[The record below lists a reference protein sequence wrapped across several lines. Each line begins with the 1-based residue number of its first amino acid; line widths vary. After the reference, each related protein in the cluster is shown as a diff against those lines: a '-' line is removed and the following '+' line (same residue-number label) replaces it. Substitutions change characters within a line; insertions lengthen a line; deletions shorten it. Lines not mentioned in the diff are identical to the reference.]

1 MGFKVANLN
10 HPESHMKNDGA
21 VDRKHDRI
29 RWHARRGLLEN
40 DLILTRFLDAQLTT
54 LDATE
59 MALLEELLR
68 WSDNDLLDVLMGRK
82 RCDNDRLNPLV
93 QRIRS
98 AQ

>member
-1 MGFKVANLN
+1 MA
-10 HPESHMKNDGA
+10 SDGTA
-21 VDRKHDRI
+21 RPVDSAADDRKRDRI

-40 DLILTRFLDAQLTT
+40 DLILTRFLDLQLMQ
-54 LDATE
+54 LDAPE

-82 RCDNDRLNPLV
+82 PCDDVRLSAMV
-93 QRIRS
+93 ERIKA